1 MIDDTVK
8 DRGRQPEGAEREPNQ
23 MSYVPSSKPKGKPL
37 KEGDETLTNMIEM
50 ILTKL

>member
-1 MIDDTVK
+1 MK
-8 DRGRQPEGAEREPNQ
+8 LGHRGQHKEQVPKRV
-23 MSYVPSSKPKGKPL
+23 YVPSSKPKGKPL